1 MDLLVRFDY
10 RSLSLLLYFACL
22 YPQAC
27 AWGHDSV
34 LRGMHALSMGWLA
47 GGLWFANPLLLGA
60 FATHRKDPKTA
71 YRLGWCAL
79 LLAGSALA
87 LGWSDWSPIPPAPH
101 GGPDLRTGY
110 YLWLASMLVF
120 VMGQHRYRR
129 QPTLTQP
136 PLGWLH
142 WVLVAGIVLTIPLSF
157 VKATVAPA
165 RPVYMNLGEPPPA
178 CDDCERGG
186 S

>member
-10 RSLSLLLYFACL
+10 RLLSLLLYLACL
-22 YPQAC
+22 YPEAC

-60 FATHRKDPKTA
+60 FATHRKDPQTA

-79 LLAGSALA
+79 LLAASALA
-87 LGWSDWSPIPPAPH
+87 LGWTDWSPIPPAPH
-101 GGPDLRTGY
+101 GPDVRTGY

-120 VMGQHRYRR
+120 VIGQHRYRR
-129 QPTLTQP
+129 QPKSAQAP
-136 PLGWLH
+136 MGWLH

-178 CDDCERGG
+178 CDDCELGVN
-186 S
+186 